1 MENNELKCP
10 ECSSKEEILYPEECP
25 KCNSSAGW
33 DNGYCSMCGFREIKN
48 GK

>member
-1 MENNELKCP
+1 M
-10 ECSSKEEILYPEECP
+10 LYRLSPSAINLMKECP